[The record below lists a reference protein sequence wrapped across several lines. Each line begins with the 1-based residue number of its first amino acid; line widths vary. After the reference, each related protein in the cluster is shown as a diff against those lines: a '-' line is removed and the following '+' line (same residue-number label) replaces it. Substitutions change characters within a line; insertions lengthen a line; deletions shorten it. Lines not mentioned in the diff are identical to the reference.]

1 MTGYWT
7 LALLTF
13 PFASFLRVPGADFPQ
28 GELGARDQRV
38 AKAQLAGMPDHEL
51 AHSMRA
57 LPGILIAIWHGKDD
71 DGLKG
76 CGACVDDFALEREEQ
91 RAQRY
96 VAAWR
101 AADEDFAIGQGRRAL
116 G

>member
-7 LALLTF
+7 LALL
-13 PFASFLRVPGADFPQ
+13 ALLSSFLRGASPDFSQ

-38 AKAQLAGMPDHEL
+38 AKAQLAGVPDHEL

-57 LPGILIAIWHGKDD
+57 LPGILIAIWRGKDD

-76 CGACVDDFALEREEQ
+76 CGARVDDFSLEREEQ

-96 VAAWR
+96 VAARR
-101 AADEDFAIGQGRRAL
+101 AADEDFAIGQGRRAF